1 MRSILREGEGEGTIL
16 LLLQLY
22 NVLYMFLKNLHSLVQ
37 NLQSSAGGK
46 DGFEM
51 TERIKGV
58 LEVVYSHT
66 TVPHSSERQ
75 SKSCSSSSSIIAYV
89 DEDEGREREH
99 NN

>member
-1 MRSILREGEGEGTIL
+1 MRSILGEGEGTIL

-37 NLQSSAGGK
+37 SLQSSTGGK

-58 LEVVYSHT
+58 LEVVYSHA

-75 SKSCSSSSSIIAYV
+75 SKSCSSSSIIAYV
-89 DEDEGREREH
+89 DEDERERT
-99 NN
+99 